1 MSMVDAGGVEPVVV
15 SGQGELLHHTRLKP
29 HKQLSSSQK
38 ISKTIKS
45 IRGTWLHGCNS
56 CSLLR
61 LACSDKL
68 KQVKSKIK
76 MRRSAKEKSSPEGQ
90 NWPLSL
96 SNQTRTLR
104 SLENWRIGFNGF
116 SSTNKPGDGD
126 HTLLPGNQHRSV
138 HLEQFLSP
146 DWILFSSVMRR

>member
-29 HKQLSSSQK
+29 HKQMSSWRK
-38 ISKTIKS
+38 ILKTIKS

-68 KQVKSKIK
+68 KEVKSKIK
-76 MRRSAKEKSSPEGQ
+76 MRSAKEKSLPEGQ
-90 NWPLSL
+90 NCPLSL
-96 SNQTRTLR
+96 SSQTRTLR

-116 SSTNKPGDGD
+116 SSTDKPGDGD

-138 HLEQFLSP
+138 DLEQFLSR
-146 DWILFSSVMRR
+146 D